1 MLIDGSLSLSAAQL
15 VTATAYSTNVIDRG
29 PVAVAFGYAG
39 AAGNIPIMLDVE
51 TTFTAG
57 GSATMTIQVLSG
69 TSATAGSGTVVTHY
83 SSFAIPVA
91 SLVAGTDINRLFR
104 LGIPTNCGRYVYL
117 QYVIAT
123 GPMTAGAISAKVAM
137 AVPTQPLTP

>member
-1 MLIDGSLSLSAAQL
+1 MLTDSSQILSAAQA

-29 PVAVAFGYAG
+29 PIAAFGYAG
-39 AAGNIPIMLDVE
+39 AAETIPILLDVE

-69 TSATAGSGTVVTHY
+69 TSATAGSGTVVLHY
-83 SSFAIPVA
+83 QSFAIPVA
-91 SLVAGTDINRLFR
+91 SLVAGADINRLFR

-123 GPMTAGAISAKVAM
+123 GPMTAGAITAKVAM
-137 AVPTQPLTP
+137 TVPTQLLS